1 MLAHAIFFYFFSVI
15 AVFSAIMV
23 IASKNTVHSVFF
35 LILDFISISCLFI
48 MIGAEFLGMIM
59 LIVYVG
65 AVAVLFLFV
74 VMMLNVAQQKDE
86 WFKGKIFTSHIP
98 FGSLISIIIFLEL
111 IIVIGGWK
119 YKPDL
124 IETSSIQIDN
134 NFTNTHALGN
144 VIYTEYIHLFQLS
157 GLILLVAMI
166 GAIVL
171 TYRKRDGV
179 KRQSYFR
186 QVSREKAEGVTLV
199 DVESNKGVNLNEQY
213 CFGPLSNT
221 CSNNFYDWCNWNISK
236 HKECNYNFNV
246 N

>member
-1 MLAHAIFFYFFSVI
+1 MLAHAIFFYFFSII

-23 IASKNTVHSVFF
+23 IASKNTVQSVFF

-119 YKPDL
+119 YKPNL
-124 IETSSIQIDN
+124 IETSSIQIDK
-134 NFTNTHALGN
+134 NFTNAHALGN
-144 VIYTEYIHLFQLS
+144 IIYTDYIHLFQLA

-171 TYRKRDGV
+171 TYRKREGV
-179 KRQSYFR
+179 KRQSYFK
-186 QVSREKAEGVTLV
+186 QVSREKKDSVTLI
-199 DVESNKGVNLNEQY
+199 DAKIKKGITL
-213 CFGPLSNT
+213 
-221 CSNNFYDWCNWNISK
+221 DD
-236 HKECNYNFNV
+236 
-246 N
+246 

>member
-1 MLAHAIFFYFFSVI
+1 MLAHAIFFYFFSII

-119 YKPDL
+119 YKPNL
-124 IETSSIQIDN
+124 VETTSIQIDK

-144 VIYTEYIHLFQLS
+144 VIYTDYIHLFQLA

-171 TYRKRDGV
+171 TYRKREGV

-199 DVESNKGVNLNEQY
+199 DVKSNKGVNLN
-213 CFGPLSNT
+213 
-221 CSNNFYDWCNWNISK
+221 D
-236 HKECNYNFNV
+236 
-246 N
+246 